1 LEQHVNHNN
10 IQRQTHFVAKEEDQ
24 KFSFLNIDIN
34 SNKTSTGTFYANED
48 NIKMIKT
55 EMSL

>member
-1 LEQHVNHNN
+1 M
-10 IQRQTHFVAKEEDQ
+10 QRQTHFVAKEEDQ

-48 NIKMIKT
+48 NLKMIKT
-55 EMSL
+55 KMSL